1 MEGVVVVSSKGKMA
15 HNGVKLIL
23 EGNVALQLS
32 AKSVGLFEAF
42 YNSVKP
48 IQLLNYSVDLAKPG
62 KFEDGET
69 EIPFEFKLDALTST
83 QPLYETYHGVFV
95 NIQYMI
101 KVDMPRPLL
110 AKNLTKTL
118 EFIVEIKVTFLSIT

>member
-1 MEGVVVVSSKGKMA
+1 MVVSSKGRRA
-15 HNGVKLIL
+15 HNGIKLFL

-48 IQLLNYSVDLAKPG
+48 IQLLNYAIDIAKPG
-62 KFEDGET
+62 KFEDGDT
-69 EIPFEFKLDALTST
+69 EIPFEFKLESLTGQ

-110 AKNLTKTL
+110 AKNLTKTV
-118 EFIVEIKVTFLSIT
+118 EFIVEVKVIFH